1 MSRKTVVTPPDDAKP
16 GGHWSPA
23 ISMPAGR
30 MVFVSG
36 MTARAPDG
44 SVVGEGDIA
53 AQTRRVCE
61 RVQAAVEAAGGTLDD
76 IAQVIV
82 YVMDVGDFDTIHA
95 IRREFFESEPPA
107 STMVQVAR
115 LVDPRCLIE
124 ISAIAVLPE

>member
-76 IAQVIV
+76 VAQVIV
-82 YVMDVGDFDTIHA
+82 YVMDVGDFDAIHA

>member
-1 MSRKTVVTPPDDAKP
+1 MSRKTVVSPPDDARP

-30 MVFVSG
+30 MVFISG
-36 MTARAPDG
+36 MTARAADG
-44 SVVGEGDIA
+44 TVVGEGDIG

-61 RVQAAVEAAGGTLDD
+61 RLQAAVEEAGGTLDD

-82 YVMDVGDFDTIHA
+82 YVMDVSDFDTIHA
-95 IRREFFESEPPA
+95 VRREFFTGDPPA

-115 LVDPRCLIE
+115 LVDSRCLIE
-124 ISAIAVLPE
+124 ISAIAVLPG

>member
-44 SVVGEGDIA
+44 SVVGEGDVV